1 MCMISCLSTSL
12 IYWCFFF
19 SPLKTRCHLVHLTWA
34 VRASSANGKAD
45 KPLRSEQR
53 YFQGKAFCLCL
64 YICACDRQQLAAR
77 RGEGSVGL
85 YETTKMLR
93 TSPNPADD
101 VLERIIG

>member
-1 MCMISCLSTSL
+1 M
-12 IYWCFFF
+12 
-19 SPLKTRCHLVHLTWA
+19 HLTWA

-45 KPLRSEQR
+45 KPLRSER
-53 YFQGKAFCLCL
+53 SFQGKAFCL
-64 YICACDRQQLAAR
+64 YIYAGIYMCACDRQQLAAR

-85 YETTKMLR
+85 YETTDMLR